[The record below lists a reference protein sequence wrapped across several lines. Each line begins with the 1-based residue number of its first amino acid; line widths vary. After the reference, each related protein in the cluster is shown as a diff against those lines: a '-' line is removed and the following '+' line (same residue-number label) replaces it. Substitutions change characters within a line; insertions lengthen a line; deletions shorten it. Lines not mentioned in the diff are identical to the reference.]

1 MKLHTI
7 SRARGLAW
15 AAENIRYHASPGL
28 TLSCGTAGKII
39 QCRNYQGK
47 KNTKI
52 VIADLSLH
60 CCLVLQS
67 TIPLF
72 TSHTQVFV
80 THGMKLFPV
89 TTNNAIY
96 YNASRHNCRLRNF
109 KGRIKPPKAVRGHA
123 TYIDSKLLSIV
134 LVPCFSLEQ
143 LSTSSGACTVMTSNA
158 AVLLGSHDSRREC
171 VVNLAHCTGGCMVK
185 TNWRFEQMPPSHSIL
200 KVVYKRVLL

>member
-28 TLSCGTAGKII
+28 TLSCRTDRQTAGQVI
-39 QCRNYQGK
+39 QCRNYEGK

-52 VIADLSLH
+52 VIADLSLS
-60 CCLVLQS
+60 LLGVLQS
-67 TIPLF
+67 TIALF

-80 THGMKLFPV
+80 TRGMKLFPV
-89 TTNNAIY
+89 TTNNASY
-96 YNASRHNCRLRNF
+96 YNASRHNYHLRNCQ
-109 KGRIKPPKAVRGHA
+109 GYIKPHA
-123 TYIDSKLLSIV
+123 TYIDSKLLSII

-185 TNWRFEQMPPSHSIL
+185 TNWIFEQMPP
-200 KVVYKRVLL
+200 YGQD